1 MGIII
6 EIWDALLLQPM
17 LNALVFLYGVLA
29 SNFGLSII
37 AFTIAVR
44 IAMYPLTR
52 KQLNASRSMSRLQP
66 KIQEIRQKHG
76 KDSQKV
82 TQETMKLYKEEG
94 VNPIGCLGPM
104 FVQLPIWIGLY
115 QSIIQAMPRNPERLV
130 DLSQKLYSWLPGVH
144 SAIPLNKGFLWFDLS
159 EPDPTK
165 VMLPLLVGGSMWVQ
179 QKMMATVSTDPK
191 QMQMNR
197 MMQWMMPVMFGMITI
212 GFPSGLA
219 LYWVVSNTIGIALQY
234 RAAGWGNL
242 LPSADT
248 ASQPADARSAKAAD
262 SSKEMVVHGE
272 PGSVGKDSGGGNR
285 PGPETARGRS
295 RRGRR
300 RRRNRG

>member
-1 MGIII
+1 
-6 EIWDALLLQPM
+6 M
-17 LNALVFLYGVLA
+17 LNALIFLYGILA

-52 KQLNASRSMSRLQP
+52 KQLNSSRAMSRLQP
-66 KIQEIRQKHG
+66 RIQEIRQKYG

-82 TQETMKLYKEEG
+82 TQETMRLYKEEG

-104 FVQLPIWIGLY
+104 VVQLPIWIGLY
-115 QSIIQAMPRNPERLV
+115 QSIIQAMPKNPERLV
-130 DLSQKLYSWLPGVH
+130 DLSQKLYSWLPGAH
-144 SAIPLNKGFLWFDLS
+144 TAIPLNKGFLWFDLS

-165 VMLPLLVGGSMWVQ
+165 VMLPILVGGSMWVQ
-179 QKMMATVSTDPK
+179 QKMMATVSTDPR

-219 LYWVVSNTIGIALQY
+219 LYWVVSNVIGIALQY
-234 RAAGWGNL
+234 RATGWGNL
-242 LPSADT
+242 LPAAQTADE
-248 ASQPADARSAKAAD
+248 PADARETKAAD

-272 PGSVGKDSGGGNR
+272 PGSVGQDSGGGDR
-285 PGPETARGRS
+285 PGAETTRRRS

>member
-6 EIWDALLLQPM
+6 DIWDALLLQPM
-17 LNALVFLYGVLA
+17 LNALIFLYGVLA

-52 KQLNASRSMSRLQP
+52 KQLNASRAMSGLQP
-66 KIQEIRQKHG
+66 KIQEIRQKYG

-144 SAIPLNKGFLWFDLS
+144 TAIPLNKGFLWFDLS

-165 VMLPLLVGGSMWVQ
+165 VMLALARRRLDVG
-179 QKMMATVSTDPK
+179 
-191 QMQMNR
+191 
-197 MMQWMMPVMFGMITI
+197 
-212 GFPSGLA
+212 
-219 LYWVVSNTIGIALQY
+219 
-234 RAAGWGNL
+234 
-242 LPSADT
+242 T
-248 ASQPADARSAKAAD
+248 AEDDGHR
-262 SSKEMVVHGE
+262 VH
-272 PGSVGKDSGGGNR
+272 
-285 PGPETARGRS
+285 GPETDADEPDDAVDDARDVRHDHHRVSQRPGLILGRVQHHRYCLAIPGRGVGQPFPLS
-295 RRGRR
+295 RHRFSAG
-300 RRRNRG
+300 

>member
-115 QSIIQAMPRNPERLV
+115 QSIIQAMPRNPRAPCR
-130 DLSQKLYSWLPGVH
+130 S
-144 SAIPLNKGFLWFDLS
+144 LS
-159 EPDPTK
+159 EAVLLAPRRPLRHTPEQG
-165 VMLPLLVGGSMWVQ
+165 LPLVRPLGAGPHQGHASLARRRLDVG
-179 QKMMATVSTDPK
+179 
-191 QMQMNR
+191 
-197 MMQWMMPVMFGMITI
+197 
-212 GFPSGLA
+212 
-219 LYWVVSNTIGIALQY
+219 
-234 RAAGWGNL
+234 AAEDDGH
-242 LPSADT
+242 
-248 ASQPADARSAKAAD
+248 R
-262 SSKEMVVHGE
+262 VH
-272 PGSVGKDSGGGNR
+272 
-285 PGPETARGRS
+285 GPETDADEPDDAVDDARDVRHDHHRVSQRPGLILGRVQHHRYCLAIPGRGVGQPYTLS
-295 RRGRR
+295 RHRFSAG
-300 RRRNRG
+300 

>member
-191 QMQMNR
+191 QMQNEPDDAVDDAR
-197 MMQWMMPVMFGMITI
+197 DVRHDHHRVSQR
-212 GFPSGLA
+212 SGLILGRVQHHRYCLA
-219 LYWVVSNTIGIALQY
+219 IPGRGVGQPFTLS
-234 RAAGWGNL
+234 RHRFSAG
-242 LPSADT
+242 
-248 ASQPADARSAKAAD
+248 
-262 SSKEMVVHGE
+262 
-272 PGSVGKDSGGGNR
+272 
-285 PGPETARGRS
+285 
-295 RRGRR
+295 
-300 RRRNRG
+300 